1 MLTLRVTRGKLVS
14 IRAPS
19 GEDATRDHCV
29 DFRHHA
35 VSIRA
40 PSGEDATCSSLGSRH
55 AGWFQSA
62 RPRVRTRLGLRLHD
76 TMIYRFQSARPRVR
90 TRLSTSASA
99 TPEWAFQSARPRVR
113 TRPAGACHY
122 CRARGFNPRAL
133 G

>member
-40 PSGEDATCSSLGSRH
+40 PSGEDATRRDLASAQRVIVSIRAPSGEDATGGRITSL
-55 AGWFQSA
+55 AFPWFQSA
-62 RPRVRTRLGLRLHD
+62 RPRVRTRR
-76 TMIYRFQSARPRVR
+76 
-90 TRLSTSASA
+90 
-99 TPEWAFQSARPRVR
+99 E
-113 TRPAGACHY
+113 
-122 CRARGFNPRAL
+122 
-133 G
+133 